1 MGVLMRKKLLSL
13 LLAVS
18 VLFSVFSVT
27 AAAAG
32 EETEIFTLPETL
44 GDELRVDNERNEIYF
59 VPQFFNVEDL
69 FALLM
74 EADPTLD
81 FDIDAGSLKN
91 GMYLVS
97 GVTVTVYQG
106 DPNVNRVYTVRVKG
120 DLSGEGRTTANEARQ
135 ALRLSVG
142 LDEDLFESCFRALD
156 ADGNDRITADD
167 ARTLLRVSVALESF
181 GDDPDAP
188 GLLGALEGV
197 AYYPE
202 RSIPLLYDTLA
213 EELNSA
219 VLTPKD
225 TVEVKH
231 LRDTVDMYWD
241 VEITDQDKAVI
252 ERLFSA
258 LPKNATN
265 LEKIY
270 AAYKYIQMNYSYA
283 RGWDLYSQIWDKTPV
298 DAVFNYHLA
307 QCLQYNGAIA
317 EVLACMGYDVK
328 IVEGMRG
335 MAFNEDG
342 VSEDYWNHYWMELY
356 LNGNTY
362 LIEVGQPEDYWY
374 GSFMVFYADSFSPYS
389 TSRYVYYDE
398 EKEGYCA
405 LT

>member
-1 MGVLMRKKLLSL
+1 MRKKLLSL

-18 VLFSVFSVT
+18 VLLSVFSVT

-32 EETEIFTLPETL
+32 EETDFLTLPDML
-44 GDELRVDNERNEIYF
+44 GDEILVDNERDEIYF
-59 VPQFFNVEDL
+59 VPHFFDVEGL

-81 FDIDAGSLKN
+81 FDIDRDSLKN
-91 GMYLVS
+91 GTYLVS

-106 DPNVNRVYTVRVKG
+106 DPSENRVYTVRVKG

-142 LDEDLFESCFRALD
+142 LDEDLYESCFRTLD
-156 ADGNDRITADD
+156 VDGNGRITADD

-181 GDDPDAP
+181 GDDPDDP
-188 GLLGALEGV
+188 GPLGALEGV
-197 AYYPE
+197 TYYPE
-202 RSIPLLYDTLA
+202 RSIPILYDTLA

-219 VLTPKD
+219 ELTPKD

-241 VEITDQDKAVI
+241 VEITDQDKADI
-252 ERLFSA
+252 ESLFAA
-258 LPKNATN
+258 LPKDATN

-270 AAYKYIQMNYSYA
+270 AAYRYIQMNFSYA

-307 QCLQYNGAIA
+307 QCLQYNGAMA
-317 EVLACMGYDVK
+317 EVLAYMGYDVM
-328 IVEGMRG
+328 IVESMRG
-335 MAFNEDG
+335 RAFDEDG
-342 VSEDYWNHYWMELY
+342 VSWDYWNHYWMELY
-356 LNGNTY
+356 LNGETY
-362 LIEVGQPEDYWY
+362 LIEVGQPEDNWY
-374 GSFMVFYADSFSPYS
+374 GSFMVFYADSFNPYS
-389 TSRYVYYDE
+389 TTRYLYYNA

>member
-1 MGVLMRKKLLSL
+1 MRKKLLSL

-18 VLFSVFSVT
+18 VLFSVCSVT

-44 GDELRVDNERNEIYF
+44 GDEIRVDNERNEIYF
-59 VPQFFNVEDL
+59 VPHFFNVEDL

-74 EADPTLD
+74 EADPMLD
-81 FDIDAGSLKN
+81 FDIDADSLKN

-106 DPNVNRVYTVRVKG
+106 DPSENRVYTVRVKG

-156 ADGNDRITADD
+156 TDGNDLITAED

-188 GLLGALEGV
+188 AALGALEGV
-197 AYYPE
+197 TYYPE
-202 RSIPLLYDTLA
+202 RSIPLRYDTLA

-219 VLTPKD
+219 VLTPKS
-225 TVEVKH
+225 TLGFKC
-231 LRDTVDMYWD
+231 LRDKPYVTWEYK
-241 VEITDQDKAVI
+241 ITDQDKAVI
-252 ERLFSA
+252 ESLFAA

-283 RGWDLYSQIWDKTPV
+283 RDDLYSQIWDKTPV

-317 EVLACMGYDVK
+317 EVLAYMGYDVK

-335 MAFNEDG
+335 RAFNEDG
-342 VSEDYWNHYWMELY
+342 VSENKWDHYWMELY

-362 LIEVGQPEDYWY
+362 LIEVGQPEDNWY
-374 GSFMVFYADSFSPYS
+374 GSFMVFYADSFNPYS
-389 TSRYVYYDE
+389 TSRYVYYNA
-398 EKEGYCA
+398 EKGGYCA

>member
-1 MGVLMRKKLLSL
+1 MRKKLLSL

-18 VLFSVFSVT
+18 VLFSVCTVT

-32 EETEIFTLPETL
+32 EETDFLTLPDTL
-44 GDELRVDNERNEIYF
+44 GEEICVDNERDEIYF
-59 VPQFFNVEDL
+59 VPHFFDVEDL

-81 FDIDAGSLKN
+81 FDIERESLKD
-91 GMYLVS
+91 GTYLTS

-106 DPNVNRVYTVRVKG
+106 DPSECRVYTVRVKG

-142 LDEDLFESCFRALD
+142 LDEDLFESCFRTLD
-156 ADGNDRITADD
+156 VDGNDRITADD

-181 GDDPDAP
+181 GDGPNDPGTP
-188 GLLGALEGV
+188 GALEGV
-197 AYYPE
+197 TYYPE
-202 RSIPLLYDTLA
+202 RSIPLRYDTLA

-219 VLTPKD
+219 ELTPKD

-231 LRDTVDMYWD
+231 LRDSVDMYWD
-241 VEITDQDKAVI
+241 VEITDEDKAI
-252 ERLFSA
+252 IDSLFAA
-258 LPKNATN
+258 LPQDATN

-270 AAYKYIQMNYSYA
+270 AAYRYIQMNYSYA
-283 RGWDLYSQIWDKTPV
+283 RGWELYSQIWDKTPV

-307 QCLQYNGAIA
+307 QCLQYNGAMA
-317 EVLACMGYDVK
+317 EVLAYMGYDVM
-328 IVEGMRG
+328 IVESMRG
-335 MAFNEDG
+335 RAFDEDG
-342 VSEDYWNHYWMELY
+342 VSWDYWNHYWMELY

-362 LIEVGQPEDYWY
+362 LIEVGQPEDNWY

-389 TSRYVYYDE
+389 TSRYLYYDT

>member
-1 MGVLMRKKLLSL
+1 MRRKLLSL

-18 VLFSVFSVT
+18 VLFSVCSVT

-32 EETEIFTLPETL
+32 EETENFTLPDTL
-44 GDELRVDNERNEIYF
+44 GDEIRVDNERNEIYF
-59 VPQFFNVEDL
+59 VPQFFDAQDMI
-69 FALLM
+69 ALLT

-81 FDIDAGSLKN
+81 FDIESDSLTD

-106 DPNVNRVYTVRVKG
+106 DPSEIRVYTVRVKG

-142 LDEDLFESCFRALD
+142 LDEELFESCFRALD
-156 ADGNDRITADD
+156 TDGNDLITADD

-188 GLLGALEGV
+188 AALGALEGV
-197 AYYPE
+197 TYYPE
-202 RSIPLLYDTLA
+202 RSIPLRYDTLA

-219 VLTPKD
+219 VLTPKS
-225 TVEVKH
+225 TLGFKC
-231 LRDTVDMYWD
+231 LRDKPYVTWEYK
-241 VEITDQDKAVI
+241 ITDQDKAVI
-252 ERLFSA
+252 ESLFAA

-317 EVLACMGYDVK
+317 EVLAYMGYDVK

-335 MAFNEDG
+335 RAFNEDG
-342 VSEDYWNHYWMELY
+342 VSEDKWNHYWMELY

-362 LIEVGQPEDYWY
+362 LIEVGQPEDNWY
-374 GSFMVFYADSFSPYS
+374 GSFMVFYADSFNPYS
-389 TSRYVYYDE
+389 TSRYVYYNA
-398 EKEGYCA
+398 EKGGYCA